1 MEEVSVI
8 LIRVMTTQ
16 QDKLVMAKKAHIQK
30 FMCKA
35 EISMAMYL
43 AVVLA

>member
-1 MEEVSVI
+1 MVEDSVI
-8 LIRVMTTQ
+8 LIRVRITQ
-16 QDKLVMAKKAHIQK
+16 QDKLVMAQKAHIQK